1 MRLVVFDC
9 DGTLVDSQYM
19 IHEAMKRA
27 SATINVESPD
37 LSIVRRVVGLSLDEA
52 MARLFPDLG
61 QDQLF
66 HLVEGYK
73 GAFQTLRD
81 EMGEREMLYPGIK
94 RLVNALDKDGY
105 LLAVATGKS
114 MRGLTRT
121 LDHHGMSDMF
131 ISLQTADHHPG
142 KPHPSM
148 IEKAMAEAG
157 AAVHQTV
164 MIGDT
169 SFDMQMAKNAR
180 VGAIG
185 VDWGYHEVDE
195 LLNHGAESVVTDS
208 DHLGREIKHYFA
220 EREMA

>member
-1 MRLVVFDC
+1 MKLVVFDC

-19 IHEAMKRA
+19 IHEAMNRA
-27 SATINVESPD
+27 ATTINVESPD
-37 LSIVRRVVGLSLDEA
+37 ISVVRRVVGLSLDEA
-52 MARLFPDLG
+52 MARLFPYIEPE
-61 QDQLF
+61 QLF

-94 RLVNALDKDGY
+94 RLVNRLDKEGY

-121 LDHHGMSDMF
+121 LDHHGMSDLF

-148 IEKAMAEAG
+148 IEKAMNDAG
-157 AAVHQTV
+157 ASYDQTV

-169 SFDMQMAKNAR
+169 SFDMQMAQNAR
-180 VGAIG
+180 VGGIG
-185 VDWGYHEVDE
+185 VNWGYHDDHE
-195 LLNHGAESVVTDS
+195 LLNHGARSVVKDS
-208 DHLGREIKHYFA
+208 DHLRQEIEQFFAKGR
-220 EREMA
+220 